1 MYHQANHSSHTSALA
16 GTKSRRLNP
25 LLGLSL
31 LLVIGSA
38 CSLFADEEGVEPVT
52 LQKARELG
60 RIKSRFLKANTTET
74 DATQAIPKANLVPF
88 EKTIGPI
95 LKKSCQACHGPQRSE
110 GRLRIDKLNPNL
122 LTGPDV
128 ERWREIYNVLGNSE
142 MPPADETDYVLA
154 DADRGS
160 IVDWLGA
167 EIGKAYRV
175 RRNNQQYSS
184 FRRMTRYEY
193 NYALQDL
200 LGLPYDL
207 ADRLPPEAVSEEGFK
222 NRSEMLQMSASQFET
237 CREIGLKALQR
248 ATVRGERPQAV
259 TYLISMQE
267 EMARVTAGKN
277 PKLFNRNDDSYRK
290 NRNRVHLL
298 NQESGQAIHFSAGK
312 PDPRPDSIVG
322 QAPAVSAV
330 VIALPHSHELK
341 LNLDRFLPDE
351 GTMRVR
357 IRAGRSSMKADEYAS
372 LRLIFSA
379 HTSNNANFSQV
390 ISPRD
395 VPVTAPA
402 DNPQFID
409 FHIQLGDIQ
418 RNPFRKL
425 ATKFPRR
432 DEFLSIRNV
441 SNASRGEAPLQ
452 VFIDHIEIS
461 APFHAQWPPQT
472 HRDIFLASK
481 NEGDE
486 KIYGREVLSKFMR
499 RAWRRPVTPQ
509 EVDLFMG
516 LFNKYRPD
524 LPHFEDA
531 MREVLAT
538 VLAAPEFLYLTQ
550 TVDTRQLGSPQTIS
564 ELELASRLSFFL
576 WSSIPD
582 EQLLN
587 LAEQGKLRRP
597 GVLAAQVTR
606 MLADP
611 RSRRF
616 AENFVQQWL
625 GTDGLESVTH
635 VTDSS
640 LKEAM
645 REEPVAFFK
654 DVLERNNSV
663 MDFIH
668 SDYAVV
674 NERLAGHYRI
684 AGVHGPQFR
693 HVPITAQANRGGI
706 LTGAA
711 ILTMNSDGKD
721 SHPLKRG
728 IWMLERILQDP
739 PPPPPPNVPEVDLTD
754 PEILKMTL
762 KERIADHRNK
772 PACISCH
779 AKIDPWGI
787 AFENYDALGAFRM
800 TNNNKPVD
808 ATSELFNKQKL
819 EGMLGLKRYLLSDR
833 QDQFSRAIVHKMTT
847 YALGRSL
854 SFSDNADIDK
864 LAVQFRKQG
873 DRLGDLVQL
882 ITTSTI
888 FNSQ

>member
-1 MYHQANHSSHTSALA
+1 MYHRANQPSHVSAFA
-16 GTKSRRLNP
+16 GTKSSRLNV
-25 LLGLSL
+25 LGLSL

-38 CSLFADEEGVEPVT
+38 CSPLAAEDGADSAA

-60 RIKSRFLKANTTET
+60 RLKSRFLKASTTDT
-74 DATQAIPKANLVPF
+74 HATQAIPKANLVPF
-88 EKTIGPI
+88 EKSIGPL
-95 LKKSCQACHGPQRSE
+95 LKKNCQACHGPERSE
-110 GRLRIDKLNPNL
+110 GRLRVDKLNPNL

-142 MPPADETDYVLA
+142 MPPADETDYALA

-167 EIGKAYRV
+167 EIGKAYLV

-259 TYLISMQE
+259 TYVISMQD
-267 EMARVTAGKN
+267 EMTKALSGKN
-277 PKLFNRNDDSYRK
+277 PKTFNKSDDNYRNNRKRQHLF
-290 NRNRVHLL
+290 
-298 NQESGQAIHFSAGK
+298 NQESGKGVHSSPGK
-312 PDPRPDSIVG
+312 PNPRPDAIVG
-322 QAPAVSAV
+322 QAPAVSPV
-330 VIALPHSHELK
+330 VLALPRSNELK

-351 GTMRVR
+351 GIMRVR
-357 IRAGRSSMKADEYAS
+357 IRAGRSNMNANEYTS

-390 ISPRD
+390 ISQRD
-395 VPVTAPA
+395 IPVTAPA
-402 DNPQFID
+402 EKPQFID
-409 FHIQLGDIQ
+409 FHIPLGDIQ

-432 DEFLSIRNV
+432 DEFLTIRNV
-441 SNASRGEAPLQ
+441 SNASRGEEPLQ
-452 VFIDHIEIS
+452 VLIDNIEIS

-472 HRDIFLASK
+472 HRDIFIASK
-481 NEGDE
+481 NKGDE
-486 KIYGREVLSKFMR
+486 KIYAREVLSTFMR

-524 LPHFEDA
+524 LPHFEEA
-531 MREVLAT
+531 MQEVLAT

-550 TVDTRQLGSPQTIS
+550 TVDSGQVGSPQTIS

-582 EQLLN
+582 EELLK
-587 LAEQGKLRRP
+587 LAEQGNLRRP
-597 GVLAAQVTR
+597 GVLTAQVER

-616 AENFVQQWL
+616 SENFVQQWL

-645 REEPVAFFK
+645 QEEPVAFFQ
-654 DVLERNNSV
+654 DVLTRNSSV

-674 NERLAGHYRI
+674 NERLAEHYRV
-684 AGVHGPQFR
+684 ADVHGPHFR
-693 HVPITAQANRGGI
+693 HVTIPPQANRGGI

-772 PACISCH
+772 AACISCH

-787 AFENYDALGAFRM
+787 AFENYDALGTFRT
-800 TNNNKPVD
+800 TNKNKPVD

-819 EGMLGLKRYLLSDR
+819 VGMTGLKRYLLMNR
-833 QDQFSRAIVHKMTT
+833 QDQFTRAMVHKMTT

-854 SFSDNADIDK
+854 SFSDNADIDN